1 MLPPISAEQKTPMK
15 QNASALAPFLDE
27 EKRLTA
33 FPAKQRKK
41 LPALWYLAEKIE
53 PDRRYTEAQI
63 NDLLDDWA
71 VFHDHSTLR
80 RELYNKRLL
89 GREADGSVY
98 WKESPFESFE
108 AFAARWL

>member
-1 MLPPISAEQKTPMK
+1 MKRSASE
-15 QNASALAPFLDE
+15 LAPFLDE
-27 EKRLTA
+27 QGRLTA
-33 FPAKQRKK
+33 FPAKHRKK
-41 LPALWYLAEKIE
+41 LLALWYLAEKIE
-53 PDRRYTEAQI
+53 PERRYTEAQI

-89 GREADGSVY
+89 GREADGSAY
-98 WKESPFESFE
+98 WKEAPFESFE

>member
-1 MLPPISAEQKTPMK
+1 MK
-15 QNASALAPFLDE
+15 QNQTELAPFLDE
-27 EKRLTA
+27 QGRLTA
-33 FPAKQRKK
+33 FPAKHRKK
-41 LPALWYLAEKIE
+41 LLALWYLAEKIE
-53 PDRRYTEAQI
+53 PERHYTETQI

-89 GREADGSVY
+89 GRETDGSAY

-108 AFAARWL
+108 AFLPRWL